1 MDKKVRILIVE
12 DESIVA
18 IDLKKTLE
26 NLGYEVLDI
35 VRSGEK
41 AVEKA
46 VQLFPDLI
54 LMDIMLEGEMTGIE
68 AVGEIRKKKDIP
80 VIYLTAYA
88 NESTLSQAKLTE
100 PFGYILKPF
109 DDNNLVSSIEM
120 AVYKHKLDRKVK
132 ENEER
137 YRKLVEKSPIAIGII
152 CGRQIVYANP
162 YAVYLFGAESEDD
175 LKKKYIFDFV
185 HDEFAARIKERMQR
199 ILRDGEVVEGRNEK
213 LVTLDGRIIDVE
225 FAAIPTLYRD
235 KPAIQIVIRDIT
247 EIIKREKI
255 RRATGKILQAA
266 NTAKSLQ
273 ELYKIL
279 HKILADYTGISNI
292 YFCFYNE
299 ADENLTF
306 PYFVDQIRP
315 ALQERKFNKGLTE
328 YIINMGRI
336 QLFSQDDVDKLIA
349 AGKVVTD
356 CPPVKSWLG
365 VPLQVHENKLGVV
378 VIKEYH
384 KDDLIG
390 EKEKEFLSYL
400 IYPLSSAIEK
410 KQAEEERK
418 EQTEALRRLNETKDK
433 FLSLISHDLKN
444 PFNSL
449 IGYTE
454 ILKNEINEL
463 SVEERDVF
471 INSVFESTRH
481 IYNLLNDLLEF
492 SKFYLGLI
500 KIKPKEIDIKKLV
513 DQNIELLGGT
523 SGRKNIRLQNSID
536 KSCIVIAEEEMINS
550 VLRNL
555 ITNSIKFT
563 NNGGIIDIYAEAR
576 ENNLFISV
584 KDNGIGMDKF
594 TIDTL
599 FDITS
604 KKSRPGT
611 SDEEGTGLGLI
622 LTREFIE
629 RNGGE
634 IYVESEPGKGIHLLF
649 TCPVCRI
656 ITLPEY

>member
-1 MDKKVRILIVE
+1 MDQQVRILIVE

-18 IDLKKTLE
+18 IDLKRTLE

-41 AVEKA
+41 AVQKA
-46 VQLFPDLI
+46 VQLIPDLI

-68 AVGEIRKKKDIP
+68 AVKEIRNQKDIP

-120 AVYKHKLDRKVK
+120 ALYKHKLDQKVK
-132 ENEER
+132 ENEKR

-162 YAVYLFGAESEDD
+162 HAVYLFGAESEEE

-185 HDEFAARIKERMQR
+185 HNEFAAKIKERLQR
-199 ILRDGEVVEGRNEK
+199 IIKDGEVVEGRNEK
-213 LVTLDGRIIDVE
+213 LITLDGRIIDVE
-225 FAAIPTLYRD
+225 FAAIPTLYQD

-255 RRATGKILQAA
+255 RQASVKILQAA
-266 NTAKSLQ
+266 NTASSLN
-273 ELYKIL
+273 ELYAIL
-279 HKILADYTGISNI
+279 HKVLAEYMSVSNI
-292 YFCFYNE
+292 YFSFYDE
-299 ADENLTF
+299 AREILTF
-306 PYFVDQIRP
+306 PYFVDQIKP
-315 ALQERKFNKGLTE
+315 SLQERKFDRGLTE

-336 QLFSQDDVDKLIA
+336 QLFSQDDINNLVSSDK
-349 AGKVVTD
+349 VETD

-365 VPLQVHENKLGVV
+365 VPLLVHENRLGVV
-378 VIKEYH
+378 VIKEYYTEG
-384 KDDLIG
+384 LIG
-390 EKEKEFLSYL
+390 EKEKEFLSNL

-410 KQAEEERK
+410 KQVEEERK
-418 EQTEALRRLNETKDK
+418 EYTEVLKRLNETKDK
-433 FLSLISHDLKN
+433 FLSLISHDLKS

-454 ILKNEINEL
+454 ILKNEIDEL
-463 SVEERDVF
+463 SSEERDIF
-471 INSVFESTRH
+471 IGSVYESTRH

-500 KIKPKEIDIKKLV
+500 KIKPKEIDIKKMV
-513 DQNIELLGGT
+513 DENLELLKRTAAQKG
-523 SGRKNIRLQNSID
+523 IRLQNNID
-536 KSCIVIAEEEMINS
+536 KNYMVIAEEDMINS

-555 ITNSIKFT
+555 LTNSIKFT
-563 NNGGIIDIYAEAR
+563 NKGGLIDIYAKPDGS
-576 ENNLFISV
+576 NLFISV
-584 KDNGIGMDKF
+584 ADNGIGMDNSTLK
-594 TIDTL
+594 TL
-599 FDITS
+599 FDINS

-611 SDEEGTGLGLI
+611 ADEEGTGLGLI
-622 LTREFIE
+622 LTKEFIE
-629 RNGGE
+629 KNGGE
-634 IYVESEPGKGIHLLF
+634 ISVKSEPGKGTTF
-649 TCPVCRI
+649 TF
-656 ITLPEY
+656 TLPFVPENISTR